1 MLYIEMIMCVIR
13 SKCVCTLSSCFCC
26 IKHWLEIVGRSNQRN
41 KSTMLAADGIS
52 LLHRDHHDHDGDEGK
67 LRRKNVIFKFVKIVL

>member
-1 MLYIEMIMCVIR
+1 MFVLYLRV
-13 SKCVCTLSSCFCC
+13 FCC

-52 LLHRDHHDHDGDEGK
+52 LLHGDDHDHDGGEGK
-67 LRRKNVIFKFVKIVL
+67 LRRKFLSSNLQRLFCDS

>member
-1 MLYIEMIMCVIR
+1 MFVLYLRV
-13 SKCVCTLSSCFCC
+13 FWC

-52 LLHRDHHDHDGDEGK
+52 LLHGDDHDHDGDEG
-67 LRRKNVIFKFVKIVL
+67 